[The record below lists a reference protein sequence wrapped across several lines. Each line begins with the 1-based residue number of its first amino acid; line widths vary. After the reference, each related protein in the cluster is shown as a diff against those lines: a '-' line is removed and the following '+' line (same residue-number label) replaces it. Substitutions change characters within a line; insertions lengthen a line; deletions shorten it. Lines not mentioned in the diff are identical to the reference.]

1 MKMRS
6 LALAA
11 SLAAILAAPNVLADD
26 TQATM
31 DAMRAV
37 RDKDSGKLRAPTQEE
52 LKDLLD
58 AEKAARRASG
68 IAEPSADAQPVRVRT
83 YASGMKSAVLGPD
96 YLVTVQARRDASGN
110 LVVSHANPAYEH
122 AAAPATELPTK

>member
-31 DAMRAV
+31 DAMRTV

-110 LVVSHANPAYEH
+110 LVMSHANPAYEH
-122 AAAPATELPTK
+122 AAPSTELPTK